1 MNRVSFYLVPMNY
14 NIPFLFKVQPHPKKK
29 RKSDESGG
37 GSPLVVLG
45 TQAGGTV
52 LYSVAEGG
60 IVSSLNEGHRSS
72 VLCLA
77 WERSSDLFT
86 CSVDNFVHWDVKN
99 KVIRR

>member
-1 MNRVSFYLVPMNY
+1 M
-14 NIPFLFKVQPHPKKK
+14 
-29 RKSDESGG
+29 
-37 GSPLVVLG
+37 VLG